1 MARLSVQ
8 EQIALIYT
16 SAGSMR
22 NTAALIGISHQKV
35 GRILRAGEPGQ
46 LSPKSKSLNDPGLIN
61 AVHSAFQIHKDITR
75 EQARIDKLPFNP
87 DAPIF
92 IQRLV
97 YTPWDN
103 VPTGYEIQ
111 KMTPRGPEWVTEY
124 HRRPQRDAS
133 GKLVEIRG
141 DRVLADHT
149 HWISDKLR
157 NRWLDVMRKTSAF
170 LNVSIGSLISIV
182 DYPGARI
189 EELLDTIK
197 NDTIDKAIHAAKI
210 LNTIEQNIRL
220 ARVFT
225 PMQGMAPSFR
235 LSDLTYNLDKR
246 LTEKHQPATGKPGT
260 RLGDQILLQVDSRKK
275 SNADFRAGHPIP
287 AKRRKAAG
295 NQKRAR

>member
-61 AVHSAFQIHKDITR
+61 AVHSAFQIHKEIAR

-87 DAPIF
+87 DVPIF

-157 NRWLDVMRKTSAF
+157 NRWLDTMRKTNAF
-170 LNVSIGSLISIV
+170 LQVSIGSTVNLVLYSRQ
-182 DYPGARI
+182 DK
-189 EELLDTIK
+189 LLDTIK
-197 NDTIDKAIHAAKI
+197 NGRVDHAIHAANI
-210 LNTIEQNIRL
+210 LNKIEQNIVNTRI
-220 ARVFT
+220 FT
-225 PMQGMAPSFR
+225 KYEPMAPSFR
-235 LSDLTYNLDKR
+235 LSDLVNNID
-246 LTEKHQPATGKPGT
+246 EKLRARHQPATGTPGT